1 MANKSQNTRNFMR
14 AGGVSGATSRN
25 AKQPPSKLVRAL
37 QRRSA
42 KEQLGE
48 LPEKAKKLIAELA
61 RKKA

>member
-1 MANKSQNTRNFMR
+1 MANKSQTTRNFMR
-14 AGGVSGATSRN
+14 AGGVSGASSGT

-48 LPEKAKKLIAELA
+48 LPNPAMQLIAELA
-61 RKKA
+61 RQ